1 MNRCRSNGCFERST
15 GSGVCFPGLRKD
27 RCGSYLSA
35 GAAGYRCHGRD
46 ARDTESLPPNVWG
59 TCHNAFQQVELD
71 ARTSPRHNPT
81 APIALIVEGIFH
93 AIACEAA

>member
-27 RCGSYLSA
+27 RC
-35 GAAGYRCHGRD
+35 HGRD
-46 ARDTESLPPNVWG
+46 ARDTKSLRPNVWG